1 MKRINIEVIVGLF
14 FVAGIIAFA
23 WLTIMLGGKSI
34 INNGN
39 YDLTAR
45 FTSSAGLKNGAP
57 VEIAGVPVGRIT
69 AIDFDPQAYQSVV
82 TMSLKPEVKIQE
94 DAIASVRSTGLIGG
108 KVLSISPGGADE
120 ILEAG
125 DEIEE
130 TEPSISIEELISK
143 YIFDSKG

>member
-1 MKRINIEVIVGLF
+1 MKRINIEVIVGIF
-14 FVAGIIAFA
+14 FIAGIVSFA
-23 WLTIMLGGKSI
+23 WLTVMLGGKSI
-34 INNGN
+34 LNTSN
-39 YDLTAR
+39 YELTAS

-57 VEIAGVPVGRIT
+57 VEIAGVAVGKIVS
-69 AIDFDPQAYQSVV
+69 IDFDPETYLSIV
-82 TMSLKPEVKIQE
+82 TVSLQPDVKVQE

-108 KVLSISPGGADE
+108 KVLQISPGGSDE

-125 DEIEE
+125 DEIVE

>member
-1 MKRINIEVIVGLF
+1 MKRINIEVIVGIF
-14 FVAGIIAFA
+14 FVAGVIAFA

-34 INNGN
+34 INNSN
-39 YDLTAR
+39 YELTAR
-45 FTSSAGLKNGAP
+45 FTSTAGLKSGAP
-57 VEIAGVPVGRIT
+57 IEIAGVAVGRIT
-69 AIDFDPQAYQSVV
+69 AIDFDPEAYQSVV
-82 TMSLKPEVKIQE
+82 TLSLRPDVQIQE

-108 KVLSISPGGADE
+108 KVLQISPGGADE

-125 DEIEE
+125 DEIDE